1 MNELTAIARRGS
13 LPSGRVR
20 IARKATEA
28 ISRHLTNSQDR
39 EVGGGCFGLVH
50 RDGAF
55 DVITATFDATNTT
68 PRSMTIDGASIGK
81 HRRHLESTVGLSYLG
96 VWHSHPTAT
105 EMNVSSSDVQALA
118 TILPTLAVPK
128 ALGLVAHRSP
138 GSETKWEI
146 GAVLVDGFGRLESV
160 PTVDLDA
167 DKLPVDDLWV
177 LPRRVRAIPAQIT
190 FCSADGHRE
199 TVQSYVDVPIDLQA
213 GGTATLSV
221 PRGDQVAGVTVE
233 TDELR
238 NADSVAIT
246 FSPALIP
253 IDVRITTR
261 TQGTELLEQ
270 ILNREAL
277 KGKLAGFAEMLLV
290 QRQHERQAADTET
303 SGLS

>member
-39 EVGGGCFGLVH
+39 EVGGGCFGLVR

-81 HRRHLESTVGLSYLG
+81 HRRHLESTVGISYLG

-128 ALGLVAHRSP
+128 ALGLVAHRSL

-190 FCSADGHRE
+190 SAAPTAIEKRCSH
-199 TVQSYVDVPIDLQA
+199 
-213 GGTATLSV
+213 TLMCPSTCRRAA
-221 PRGDQVAGVTVE
+221 PR
-233 TDELR
+233 R
-238 NADSVAIT
+238 
-246 FSPALIP
+246 
-253 IDVRITTR
+253 
-261 TQGTELLEQ
+261 
-270 ILNREAL
+270 
-277 KGKLAGFAEMLLV
+277 
-290 QRQHERQAADTET
+290 
-303 SGLS
+303 